1 MIFKPVTCKPVN
13 PETWRLRLENRP
25 LTCNKFLAWHLLHG
39 KHGQGLQ
46 PEMANVRS
54 QQVHFPSKPDLCEF
68 VTASPLR
75 QSNQIFRLLRQTG
88 RYPRFS
94 LLNPFGKSVSSSSL
108 AKLWIAYG
116 STALTST
123 DQYPSYLRH
132 TITIRGKTKRF
143 CTLNRG
149 NHRNLHRGRHV
160 ELKSSTCICHQ
171 SVNSVPVLSLFRS
184 ISSAGFAIFWTA

>member
-1 MIFKPVTCKPVN
+1 MAPASWQ
-13 PETWRLRLENRP
+13 TWSG
-25 LTCNKFLAWHLLHG
+25 LATRN
-39 KHGQGLQ
+39 GQC
-46 PEMANVRS
+46 A
-54 QQVHFPSKPDLCEF
+54 F
-68 VTASPLR
+68 TASPLSIKTR
-75 QSNQIFRLLRQTG
+75 SLWVSYRKSTSTVQSNFRLLRQTG